1 MKATFSLL
9 IVALLFQGCTRHES
23 RPASPAPEGSVL
35 IEVSGGKQ
43 IGVTGTE
50 LGQPIVIQVND
61 KQGVPIKD
69 APVSLSGVTGVTF
82 MPQQGVSDLSGQF
95 TATVRVGETSGRY
108 ILIASSYD
116 AHGTPL
122 VLKLEEVALGWQ
134 QTRGRDIAHTYCDR
148 CHDPE
153 SSAERVSNHDNLDP
167 KPHAFSEG
175 EFLNRISAADLS
187 NIVSH
192 GGPALGKS
200 AEMPPY
206 EYTLSKG
213 DIEAVMSY
221 IRAIADPPFHSP
233 GVVYAQK

>member
-1 MKATFSLL
+1 MRTTFSWL
-9 IVALLFQGCTRHES
+9 IFALLLQGCAKHEA

-35 IEVSGGKQ
+35 TEVSGGKQ

-50 LGQPIVIQVND
+50 LDQPIVVQVND
-61 KQGVPIKD
+61 KQGAPIAG
-69 APVSLSGVTGVTF
+69 APIMLTGVTGVTF
-82 MPQQGVSDLSGQF
+82 TPQRGVSDASGQF
-95 TATVRVGETSGRY
+95 TAVVRVGETSGRY
-108 ILIASSYD
+108 VLTATSYD
-116 AHGTPL
+116 AHGTPI
-122 VLKLEEVALGWQ
+122 VLKLEEVALSWQ
-134 QTRGRDIAHTYCDR
+134 QTRGRDLAHTYCDR

-175 EFLNRISAADLS
+175 EFLNRISDADLS

-206 EYTLSKG
+206 EYTLSKS
-213 DIEAVMSY
+213 DIEAVVTY
-221 IRAIADPPFHSP
+221 IRAVADPPFHSP